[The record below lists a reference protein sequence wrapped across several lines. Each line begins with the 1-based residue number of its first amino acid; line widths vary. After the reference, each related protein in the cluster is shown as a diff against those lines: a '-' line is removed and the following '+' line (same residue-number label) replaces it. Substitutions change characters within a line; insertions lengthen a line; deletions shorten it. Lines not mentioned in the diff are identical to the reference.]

1 MVLLRFE
8 FKIVCGEDEWLRIA
22 GASFDNP
29 LPGYFWQYS
38 GYSLGLVS
46 HDRNTVTIERDL
58 APGRHFVIFGTSS
71 HPTPDRPHYYRAQI
85 TVTSGTGSRIT
96 SDVYA
101 VYRTQYMFLAF
112 DVSATGSLTKV
123 KDGTVGPNQIPQIP
137 PPPPPPSQPEVQT
150 YSLTVRASTGGS
162 VTVYRSTTGTPEI
175 VTSGTQRTFTEPA
188 GTRFRLDANPLDGY
202 TFSGWYDDGN
212 FVSGSDIIYI
222 TLDRNMTRTARFE
235 PVPPPPPA
243 NYTLTIYV
251 GSGGKLLV
259 NGTPYTNTTARLTFA
274 ANTTVQLKAVPDNG
288 YTIERFEIDGSPA
301 NLSSSTTVS
310 ITMNSNRRVSVSFRP
325 VSTGGGGGTAG
336 EEKKSDVSD
345 IVNKM
350 MDELMP
356 PMMQMMGIMAMMQA
370 MVGLMQGMVRAVA
383 GGF

>member
-29 LPGYFWQYS
+29 LPENFWQYS

-46 HDRNTVTIERDL
+46 HDRNTVIIERDL

-71 HPTPDRPHYYRAQI
+71 RPTPDRPHYYRAQI
-85 TVTSGTGSRIT
+85 TVTSGTGSSVT

-112 DVSATGSLTKV
+112 DLSILGSLTKV
-123 KDGTVGPNQIPQIP
+123 KDGTVGPNQIPDI
-137 PPPPPPSQPEVQT
+137 PSQPGVQT

-162 VTVYRSTTGTPEI
+162 VTVARSTNIIPVS

-188 GTRFRLDANPLDGY
+188 GTWFRLDANPLDGY

-212 FVSGSDIIYI
+212 FVSGSEIIYI

-259 NGTPYTNTTARLTFA
+259 NGTPYTNTTAQLTFA
-274 ANTTVQLKAVPDNG
+274 ANTTVQLKAVPDSG
-288 YTIERFEIDGSPA
+288 YTIERFEIDGSPPD
-301 NLSSSTTVS
+301 LSSSTTVS

-325 VSTGGGGGTAG
+325 VKSDGGGGTAG
-336 EEKKSDVSD
+336 EEEKPDVSD
-345 IVNKM
+345 MINKM

-356 PMMQMMGIMAMMQA
+356 PMMEMMSIMAMMQA
-370 MVGLMQGMVRAVA
+370 MVGLMQGMVSAVA

>member
-8 FKIVCGEDEWLRIA
+8 FKIVCGEDQELRIA
-22 GASFDNP
+22 GVSFDNP
-29 LPGYFWQYS
+29 LPANFWQYS
-38 GYSLGLVS
+38 GYSVGLVS
-46 HDRNTVTIERDL
+46 HEKNTVIIERDL
-58 APGRHFVIFGTSS
+58 APGRHYVIFGTSS
-71 HPTPDRPHYYRAQI
+71 RPTPDRPLYYRAEI
-85 TVTSGTGSRIT
+85 TVSSGTGSRIISGT
-96 SDVYA
+96 YA
-101 VYRTQYMFLAF
+101 VYYIQYMFLAF

-123 KDGTVGPNQIPQIP
+123 KGGTVGPNQIPDIP
-137 PPPPPPSQPEVQT
+137 PPSPPPSQPGVQT

-162 VTVYRSTTGTPEI
+162 VTVYRSTTSVPEI

-188 GTRFRLDANPLDGY
+188 GTRFRLDAGPLDGY

-251 GSGGKLLV
+251 GSGGRLLV
-259 NGTPYTNTTARLTFA
+259 NGTPYTNTTAQLTFA
-274 ANTTVQLKAVPDNG
+274 ANTTVQLKAVPDSG
-288 YTIERFEIDGSPA
+288 YTIERFEIDGSPPD
-301 NLSSSTTVS
+301 LSSSTTVS
-310 ITMNSNRRVSVSFRP
+310 ITMNSDRRVSVSFRP
-325 VSTGGGGGTAG
+325 VKSDGGGGTAG
-336 EEKKSDVSD
+336 EEEKPDFSD

-356 PMMQMMGIMAMMQA
+356 PMMEMMSIMAMMQA
-370 MVGLMQGMVRAVA
+370 MVGLMQGMVSAFA